1 MKLRH
6 ILSPCFVFG
15 HEAHPVSAVRKGV
28 LVFECRRCHQVIR
41 TPLKQQKL
49 KVKQSTGKIVA
60 ISALRSRRS

>member
-41 TPLKQQKL
+41 TPLKQQKP
-49 KVKQSTGKIVA
+49 KYRQVATVIRPQFGKQRAG
-60 ISALRSRRS
+60 